1 MPKGL
6 EKKDIAITQ
15 LRKAIQLF
23 NAKDFICAA
32 TLAGAAEEIL
42 GKIAKK
48 RSGTSALEGESHFW
62 DQLATVVNK
71 PMPDRKK
78 VIAVLNR
85 TRNELKHNDSGE
97 NLFFETDFEF
107 EAQCLIDRAI
117 KNFWLAYD
125 SPLLDR
131 IIDRYVRFYWN

>member
-1 MPKGL
+1 MPKGY
-6 EKKDIAITQ
+6 EKKDIAIAQ

-23 NAKDFICAA
+23 NANEYICAV

-48 RSGTSALEGESHFW
+48 RCGTTVLEGESYFW
-62 DQLATVVNK
+62 DQLAEIVNRPK
-71 PMPDRKK
+71 PDRKK

-85 TRNELKHNDSGE
+85 TRNELKHNNSGE
-97 NLFFETDFEF
+97 NIFFEADFEF

-117 KNFWLAYD
+117 RNFWLAYD
-125 SPLLDR
+125 TALRDR
-131 IIDRYVRFYWN
+131 IVDNYVRYHWS